1 MKSNY
6 LLAMAVSL
14 AFATACS
21 SMMGVGGSDVSGSIF
36 GRVTRS
42 ESIPGSI
49 GDKEGKSCQSAVLAL
64 FASGDAS
71 VEGAA
76 KAGGIS
82 RVSSVSFER
91 TNVLGSVYLANCTLV
106 TGE

>member
-1 MKSNY
+1 MKFNY
-6 LLAMAVSL
+6 FAVLAIAMGFAV
-14 AFATACS
+14 ACS
-21 SMMGVGGSDVSGSIF
+21 SMMGVGGPDVGGSIF
-36 GRVTRS
+36 GRVARS
-42 ESIPGSI
+42 ESIPGTI
-49 GDKEGKSCQSAVLAL
+49 GSKEGKSCQSAVLAL